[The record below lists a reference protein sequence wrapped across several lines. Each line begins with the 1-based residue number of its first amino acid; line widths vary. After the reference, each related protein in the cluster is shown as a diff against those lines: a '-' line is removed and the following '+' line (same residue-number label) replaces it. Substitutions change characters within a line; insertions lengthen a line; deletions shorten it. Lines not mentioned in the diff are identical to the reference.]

1 MESGGNRRSS
11 RISRSLSGETLCGF
25 MTFLRIQEE
34 AKGERTTS
42 EPESDNVTWGAR
54 GGKRSFFAQ
63 RCLVRRGWAWLD
75 LGL

>member
-1 MESGGNRRSS
+1 
-11 RISRSLSGETLCGF
+11 